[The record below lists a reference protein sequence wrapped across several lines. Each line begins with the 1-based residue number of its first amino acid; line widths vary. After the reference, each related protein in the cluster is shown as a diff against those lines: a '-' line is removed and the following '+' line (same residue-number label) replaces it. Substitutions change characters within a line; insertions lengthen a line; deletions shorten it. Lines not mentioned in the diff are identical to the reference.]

1 MTRFHTTRWSLILDA
16 RSLSP
21 VASRALAELCRIYRP
36 PVLACVRRHGH
47 AAEEAEDLT
56 QAFFEQLLRHGT
68 FAVAER
74 ARGRFRT
81 FLLVSLRHF
90 LANQAAAAR
99 AAKRG
104 GGQQPVSIE
113 TQLADGA
120 EVAGEDAPD
129 LAFERDW
136 ADAVLR
142 QAMLHLEAETPAG
155 KRELFLALR
164 PFLLEAPDSD
174 DYARLAER
182 LDMRRNTLAVAIH
195 RLRQRLHEF
204 VRAELGET
212 VAEPEAVETELE
224 VLRRAVSPAA
234 QASGGAA
241 G

>member
-16 RSLSP
+16 RGVSP
-21 VASRALAELCRIYRP
+21 VVSRALAELCSIYRP

-47 AAEEAEDLT
+47 GANEADDLT
-56 QAFFEQLLRHGT
+56 QAFFEQLLRHET

-90 LANQAAAAR
+90 LANQAAIAR

-113 TQLADGA
+113 AQSASGV
-120 EVAGEDAPD
+120 EVAGEDMPD

-142 QAMLHLEAETPAG
+142 QAMLRLEAETPAG

-164 PFLLEAPDSD
+164 PFLLEAPDGD
-174 DYARLAER
+174 EYARVAGR

-195 RLRQRLHEF
+195 RLRQRLHEL

-212 VAEPEAVETELE
+212 VAEPEAIETELE
-224 VLRRAVSPAA
+224 VLRRAVSPVV
-234 QASGGAA
+234 QASGVA
-241 G
+241 GG